1 MIGLGRISPAQPR
14 RDERGAS
21 TLEYLGMTLVAGI
34 VVVGVAQSPAGPAVT
49 DGFERA
55 ICMVTQ
61 QSSCGGTEAGPGGSG
76 EPLRP
81 GDDGYNGQTPL
92 EQATSGDYV
101 ALGDSYSSGE
111 GAGDYVG
118 DTDDNWSWGFWAD
131 DYENMCHRSGNA
143 YSGVINDAYDFQ
155 GDYVFGACSGAVQD
169 DYENGVEDKQED
181 RDGEGPQQDH
191 VTENDPSLVTATFGG
206 NDFGF
211 GEVLGDC
218 IMGGCFEGENDV
230 QDKKDEIYAKIW
242 GEYPDGT
249 PTGEPALV
257 DLWEQMRAD
266 AGPDARILI
275 GGYPQLFPDHP
286 TNGSDS
292 FISVEEQA
300 ILNELGDYVNN
311 ELEYALGQSDANV
324 EYVDLSH
331 ALDGHEVGT
340 DDPWIHDL
348 DLGQGG
354 PGPVSQESFHPTEQG
369 QQAFADAF
377 QEQIEQGRS

>member
-1 MIGLGRISPAQPR
+1 
-14 RDERGAS
+14 
-21 TLEYLGMTLVAGI
+21 MTVVAAFLAL
-34 VVVGVAQSPAGPAVT
+34 GVAQTPVGAQVAGA
-49 DGFERA
+49 FERA
-55 ICMVTQ
+55 VCTVIQ
-61 QSSCGGTEAGPGGSG
+61 QSGCGATDTAGGPGDSG

-111 GAGDYVG
+111 GAGDYQEG
-118 DTDDNWSWGFWAD
+118 TDDNWSWGFWAS
-131 DYENMCHRSGNA
+131 DYENMCHRSDNA
-143 YSGVINDAYDFQ
+143 YSGVLNHNNDFA
-155 GDYVFGACSGAVQD
+155 GDYIFGACSGAVQD
-169 DYENGVEDKQED
+169 DYTDPVEDEKDD
-181 RDGEGPQQDH
+181 RDGEGAQQDH
-191 VTENDPSLVTATFGG
+191 VRNNDPSLVTATFGG

-211 GEVLGDC
+211 GNVLGEC
-218 IMGGCFEGENDV
+218 IKGTCFEDPDDL
-230 QDKKDEIYAKIW
+230 QAKKDEIYGLIW
-242 GEYPDGT
+242 GVNPDGSD
-249 PTGEPALV
+249 TGQPALV
-257 DLWEQMRAD
+257 DLWAQMRED

-300 ILNELGDYVNN
+300 ALNELGDYVNN

-331 ALDGHEVGT
+331 ALEGHEVGT

-354 PGPVSQESFHPTEQG
+354 PGPTSSESFHPTAEG
-369 QQAFADAF
+369 QAAFADAF
-377 QEQIEQGRS
+377 QEQIEQGRP